1 MVMIYPVDS
10 AIQRLNYRGLVYTQV
25 PANLMLGVNP
35 PMDWHPVQGGIE
47 ILRVASLSTSETTII
62 SGRMSPTWLAISR
75 RLYL

>member
-10 AIQRLNYRGLVYTQV
+10 AIQRLNYRGLVYRKA

-47 ILRVASLSTSETTII
+47 ILRVASLSTSETTI
-62 SGRMSPTWLAISR
+62 SSDRMSPTWFANSQ